1 MVIAI
6 YPGTFDPIT
15 NGHVD
20 IMARASSLFDK
31 TLLAVA
37 DSTSKSTLFSLEER
51 MAMANEA
58 MAELTHVDVISFN
71 GLVTDLARDQD
82 ANVIIRGLRAVSDFD
97 YEFQMAG
104 MNRQLLPGIETVFLT
119 PAEHLSYI
127 SSTLVR
133 EIASYDGDVDAFVHA
148 SVALELKK
156 KFAK

>member
-71 GLVTDLARDQD
+71 GLVTDLAPRTQVLAERFTYNGTTYTFGEVGAQYRALVVVVPDPENPESFVGPIPIPNAAGLFIQLGGD
-82 ANVIIRGLRAVSDFD
+82 KGDKEAANSGGPPCWKCA
-97 YEFQMAG
+97 
-104 MNRQLLPGIETVFLT
+104 
-119 PAEHLSYI
+119 
-127 SSTLVR
+127 
-133 EIASYDGDVDAFVHA
+133 
-148 SVALELKK
+148 
-156 KFAK
+156 